1 MNTSIDS
8 HLRPRPKSTMAT
20 EVQVLGIKFPNPL
33 VLCSG
38 YLGVT
43 ASTWDNLAKKGAG
56 GITTKSIWLN
66 EHKGHP
72 NPVILANE
80 DFIINAVGVPDAGIK
95 KAVEEFQEYLKRN
108 NKAPLI
114 VNIIGGRADDFVAIA
129 EEVSKLKPQLIEV
142 NMSCPNV
149 EAEHGKPFATDCPA
163 AANLTKRL
171 KQVTD
176 IPLAIKLS
184 PNVED
189 IKLIAK
195 AVVEAGAD
203 AITAINTYGPGM
215 VIDID
220 SAQPILANKFGGVSG
235 PGIKPLAMKHVFDI
249 ASVVD
254 VPIIGMGGIKTG
266 RDAIEMMMAGATLIG
281 IGSALYYRG
290 EDAFKIILDEMV
302 EWCEAN
308 GVKSFDEIIKKT
320 HKVLMTEDL

>member
-1 MNTSIDS
+1 MNTSIDY
-8 HLRPRPKSTMAT
+8 
-20 EVQVLGIKFPNPL
+20 LGTKFPNPL

-43 ASTWDNLAKKGAG
+43 ASTWDNLARKGAG

-66 EHKGHP
+66 EHQGHS

-95 KAVEEFQEYLKRN
+95 KAVEEFEEYLKRKN
-108 NKAPLI
+108 GVPLI
-114 VNIIGGRADDFVAIA
+114 VNIIGGKMDDFVAIA
-129 EEVSKLKPQLIEV
+129 EQVDKLKPQLIEV

-149 EAEHGKPFATDCPA
+149 EAEHGKPFATDCPGA
-163 AANLTKRL
+163 AELTRRL
-171 KQVTD
+171 KKVTK
-176 IPLAIKLS
+176 IPLIIKLS

-189 IKLIAK
+189 IKAIAK
-195 AVVEAGAD
+195 AVVDAGAD
-203 AITAINTYGPGM
+203 GICAINTYGPGM

-235 PGIKPLAMKHVFDI
+235 PGIKPLAVKAVYDI
-249 ASVVD
+249 ASVTD
-254 VPIIGMGGIKTG
+254 TPIIGMGGIKTG
-266 RDAIEMMMAGATLIG
+266 RDAIEMMMAGATLVG

-302 EWCEAN
+302 EWCEKN
-308 GVKSFDEIIKKT
+308 KVKSFKEIIGKT
-320 HKVLMTEDL
+320 HKVLKMEKL

>member
-1 MNTSIDS
+1 MNTSIDY
-8 HLRPRPKSTMAT
+8 
-20 EVQVLGIKFPNPL
+20 LGIKFPNPL

-72 NPVILANE
+72 NPVILANQE
-80 DFIINAVGVPDAGIK
+80 FIINAVGVPDAGIK
-95 KAVEEFQEYLKRN
+95 KAVEEFKEYLKRKN
-108 NKAPLI
+108 GVPLI

-149 EAEHGKPFATDCPA
+149 EDEHGKPFATDCPRA
-163 AANLTKRL
+163 ADLTRRL
-171 KQVTD
+171 KKITD
-176 IPLAIKLS
+176 IPLVIKLS

-189 IKLIAK
+189 IKPIAK
-195 AVVEAGAD
+195 AVVEAGAHG
-203 AITAINTYGPGM
+203 ITAVNTYGPGM

-220 SAQPILANKFGGVSG
+220 SAQPVLANKFGGVSG
-235 PGIKPLAMKHVFDI
+235 PGIKPLAVKAVFDI

-254 VPIIGMGGIKTG
+254 VPIIGMGGITTG
-266 RDAIEMMMAGATLIG
+266 RDAIEMMMAGATLVG
-281 IGSALYYRG
+281 LGSALYYRG
-290 EDAFKIILDEMV
+290 DNAFKIILDEMV

-308 GVKSFDEIIKKT
+308 KVKSFKDIIGKT
-320 HKVLMTEDL
+320 RKVLMTDKL

>member
-1 MNTSIDS
+1 MDTSIDY
-8 HLRPRPKSTMAT
+8 
-20 EVQVLGIKFPNPL
+20 LGIKFPNPL

-43 ASTWDNLAKKGAG
+43 ASTWDNLAKNGAG

-108 NKAPLI
+108 NAAPLI
-114 VNIIGGRADDFVAIA
+114 VNIIGGKADDFVAIA

-163 AANLTKRL
+163 ASDLTRRL

-176 IPLAIKLS
+176 IPLVIKLS

-189 IKLIAK
+189 IKEIAK
-195 AVVEAGAD
+195 AVVDAGAD
-203 AITAINTYGPGM
+203 GITAINTYGPGM

-235 PGIKPLAMKHVFDI
+235 PGIKPLAVKCVFDI
-249 ASVVD
+249 ASITD
-254 VPIIGMGGIKTG
+254 APIIGMGGIKTG

-281 IGSALYYRG
+281 VGSALYYRG

-308 GVKSFDEIIKKT
+308 GVKSFNEIIKKT
-320 HKVLMTEDL
+320 HKVLMTENL

>member
-1 MNTSIDS
+1 MNTSIDF
-8 HLRPRPKSTMAT
+8 
-20 EVQVLGIKFPNPL
+20 LGIKFPNPL

-108 NKAPLI
+108 NAAPLI
-114 VNIIGGRADDFVAIA
+114 VNIIGGKADDFVVIA

-163 AANLTKRL
+163 AADLTRRL
-171 KQVTD
+171 KKATD
-176 IPLAIKLS
+176 IPLVIKLS

-189 IKLIAK
+189 IKEIAK
-195 AVVEAGAD
+195 AVVDAGAD
-203 AITAINTYGPGM
+203 GITAINTYGPGM
-215 VIDID
+215 LIDID

-254 VPIIGMGGIKTG
+254 APIIGMGGIKTG

-281 IGSALYYRG
+281 VGSALYYRG
-290 EDAFKIILDEMV
+290 DDAFKIILDEMV
-302 EWCEAN
+302 EWCDAN
-308 GVKSFDEIIKKT
+308 GIKSFDEIIKKT
-320 HKVLMTEDL
+320 HKVLMTENL

>member
-1 MNTSIDS
+1 MNTSIDF
-8 HLRPRPKSTMAT
+8 LRLR
-20 EVQVLGIKFPNPL
+20 FPNPL

-56 GITTKSIWLN
+56 GITTKSIWLK
-66 EHKGHP
+66 EHEGHP

-95 KAVEEFQEYLKRN
+95 KAVEEFQEYLKRKN
-108 NKAPLI
+108 GVPLI
-114 VNIIGGRADDFVAIA
+114 VNIIGGKADDFVAIA
-129 EEVSKLKPQLIEV
+129 EEVSKLRPQLIEV
-142 NMSCPNV
+142 NISCPNI
-149 EAEHGKPFATDCPA
+149 EDEHGKPFATSCPDA
-163 AANLTKRL
+163 ARVTRMV

-176 IPLAIKLS
+176 IPIVVKLS

-189 IKLIAK
+189 IGQIAK
-195 AVVEAGAD
+195 AVVDAGAD
-203 AITAINTYGPGM
+203 GICAVNTYGPGM

-220 SAQPILANKFGGVSG
+220 SGEPILANKFGGVSG
-235 PGIKPLAMKHVFDI
+235 PGIKPLAVKAVFDI

-254 VPIIGMGGIKTG
+254 VPIIGMGGITTG
-266 RDAIEMMMAGATLIG
+266 RDAIEMMMAGATLVG

-302 EWCEAN
+302 EWCEKN
-308 GVKSFDEIIKKT
+308 KVKSFHEMVGKT
-320 HKVLMTEDL
+320 HKL

>member
-1 MNTSIDS
+1 MKTSIDF
-8 HLRPRPKSTMAT
+8 
-20 EVQVLGIKFPNPL
+20 LGTKFPNPL

-66 EHKGHP
+66 EHKGHA
-72 NPVILANE
+72 NPVILANQ
-80 DFIINAVGVPDAGIK
+80 DFIINAVGVPDAGLK
-95 KAVEEFQEYLKRN
+95 KAVEEFSEYLKRKN
-108 NKAPLI
+108 GVPLI
-114 VNIIGGRADDFVAIA
+114 VNIIGGKPDDFVRIA

-149 EAEHGKPFATDCPA
+149 EDEHGKPFATDCPRA
-163 AANLTKRL
+163 ADLTRRL
-171 KQVTD
+171 KKVTD

-203 AITAINTYGPGM
+203 AISAVNTYGPGM

-235 PGIKPLAMKHVFDI
+235 PGIKPLAVKAVFDI
-249 ASVVD
+249 SSVVD
-254 VPIIGMGGIKTG
+254 VPIIGMGGITTG
-266 RDAIEMMMAGATLIG
+266 RDAIEMMMAGATLVG
-281 IGSALYYRG
+281 LGSALYYRG
-290 EDAFKIILDEMV
+290 DNAFQVILDEMV

-308 GVKSFDEIIKKT
+308 KVKSFKDIIGKT
-320 HKVLMTEDL
+320 RKVLMTDKL

>member
-1 MNTSIDS
+1 MNTSIDF
-8 HLRPRPKSTMAT
+8 
-20 EVQVLGIKFPNPL
+20 LGVTFPNPL

-80 DFIINAVGVPDAGIK
+80 DFMINAVGLPDAGIE
-95 KAVEEFQEYLKRN
+95 KATIEFEEYLKRKN
-108 NKAPLI
+108 GVPLI
-114 VNIIGGRADDFVAIA
+114 VNIVGGKMDDFVAIA
-129 EEVSKLKPQLIEV
+129 EAVHQLKPQLLEI

-149 EAEHGKPFATDCPA
+149 EDEHGKPFATDCPRA
-163 AANLTKRL
+163 AELTRRI

-176 IPLAIKLS
+176 IPMVVKLS
-184 PNVED
+184 PNVEN
-189 IKLIAK
+189 IGEIAK
-195 AVVEAGAD
+195 AVVDAGAD
-203 AITAINTYGPGM
+203 GLTAVNTYGPGL

-220 SAQPILANKFGGVSG
+220 SAQPVLANKFGGVSG
-235 PGIKPLAMKHVFDI
+235 PGIKPLAVKAVFDVY
-249 ASVVD
+249 AKTKK
-254 VPIIGMGGIKTG
+254 PIIGMGGITTG
-266 RDAIEMMMAGATLIG
+266 RDAIEMMMAGAALIG

-290 EDAFKIILDEMV
+290 EDAFAIILKEMV

-308 GVKSFDEIIKKT
+308 GVKSFEEIIGKT
-320 HKVLMTEDL
+320 HQVLI

>member
-1 MNTSIDS
+1 MKDTSIDF
-8 HLRPRPKSTMAT
+8 
-20 EVQVLGIKFPNPL
+20 LGINFPNPL

-80 DFIINAVGVPDAGIK
+80 DFIVNAVGVPDAGIK
-95 KAVEEFQEYLKRN
+95 KATEEFNEYLSRN
-108 NKAPLI
+108 NGVPLI
-114 VNIIGGRADDFVAIA
+114 VNIIGGKKEDFVAIA
-129 EEVSKLKPQLIEV
+129 EEVSKLKPQLLEI

-149 EAEHGKPFATDCPA
+149 EDEHGKPFATSCPDA
-163 AANLTKRL
+163 ADLTKRI
-171 KQVTD
+171 KAVTD

-184 PNVED
+184 PNVES
-189 IKLIAK
+189 IATIAQ
-195 AVVEAGAD
+195 AVEAAGAD

-220 SAQPILANKFGGVSG
+220 TAEPILHNKVGGVSG
-235 PGIKPLAMKHVFDI
+235 PGIKPLAVKAVYDI
-249 ASVVD
+249 ANAVKI
-254 VPIIGMGGIKTG
+254 PIIGMGGITTG
-266 RDAIEMMMAGATLIG
+266 EYALEMMMAGASLVG

-290 EDAFKIILDEMV
+290 EEAFKIVLEEMT
-302 EWCEAN
+302 EWCDKN
-308 GVKSFDEIIKKT
+308 NIDSFSEIIGRAVPKS
-320 HKVLMTEDL
+320 